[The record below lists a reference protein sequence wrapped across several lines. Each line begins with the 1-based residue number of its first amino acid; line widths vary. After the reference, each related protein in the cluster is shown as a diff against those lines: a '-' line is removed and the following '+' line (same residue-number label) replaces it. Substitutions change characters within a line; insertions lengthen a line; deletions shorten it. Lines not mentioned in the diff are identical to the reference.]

1 MQRYVDPKKRLL
13 SFVRRMLLSSAAET
27 TAALAAK
34 NDISLKGINIKR
46 LHDELR
52 EQGAFV
58 SIKDLSDEVLDPYR
72 AIKELSMSLPKL
84 ELYDEIASY

>member
-1 MQRYVDPKKRLL
+1 MQRYVDPKKSLL
-13 SFVRRMLLSSAAET
+13 FFVRRMLLSSAAET

-46 LHDELR
+46 LQDELR

-58 SIKDLSDEVLDPYR
+58 SIKDLSDEVLDP
-72 AIKELSMSLPKL
+72 LPGHQRVVHVFA
-84 ELYDEIASY
+84 EAGIV